1 VPPARRGH
9 RRECLERLQ
18 RPCSDNSSNAAEMQL
33 YLLPRG
39 GCARRVRTQNHP
51 WPHSTATT
59 GGRAGEPSAPSAR
72 VRARDGSP
80 TVSGDSSLIA
90 HGSRGQCMA
99 PVAVVG
105 PPRRPNGT
113 AAELAAD
120 VHWRGPRAQGCRLA
134 KRRLGDVNNIGILRI
149 SDDRQAAM
157 LIAVRVTQMGWDMS
171 QAQLLR
177 RRAIKTFRFER
188 VTW

>member
-1 VPPARRGH
+1 
-9 RRECLERLQ
+9 
-18 RPCSDNSSNAAEMQL
+18 MQL
-33 YLLPRG
+33 KCRYL
-39 GCARRVRTQNHP
+39 CC
-51 WPHSTATT
+51 
-59 GGRAGEPSAPSAR
+59 RAVGVHAASAPRANRGRIPPQLQAGGPASRRRPLPGYARATAARPSPATAHSLPADPAASA
-72 VRARDGSP
+72 
-80 TVSGDSSLIA
+80 L
-90 HGSRGQCMA
+90 A

-157 LIAVRVTQMGWDMS
+157 LIAVRFTQMGWDMS

-177 RRAIKTFRFER
+177 RRATMTFRFER